1 LGSYLY
7 NPGFAVVMKLEDF
20 NYNLPKEL
28 IAQSPL
34 KKRPASR
41 LMVLKANN
49 ILHKTFPDILDYLDK
64 DDVIV
69 VNETKVSKAMLF
81 GRKST
86 GSDVIVIL
94 TKKLATNKY
103 ECRIKGKPRKGSIL
117 LFSKQTKAE
126 IIDVNSE
133 GLFKVKFNS
142 EKELP
147 KLLTLPLPFYV
158 KKELKQQ
165 NRYQTIFS
173 KTEGS
178 LAAPTASLHF
188 DKQLIK
194 KIQQKGVKIAK
205 ICLHIDFGTFL
216 PIRESDLTKHKMHT
230 EEFEITKQ
238 AADTINN
245 CKGKLIA
252 IGTTTIRSLE
262 SAADN
267 KGKIHPKKSKT
278 DLFIYPGYKFKTKIN
293 AMITNFHL
301 PKSSLLLLVSAFYSW
316 QKLKKA
322 YQEAIKNKYRFY
334 SFGDAML
341 IIR

>member
-1 LGSYLY
+1 
-7 NPGFAVVMKLEDF
+7 MKLQDF
-20 NYNLPKEL
+20 NYNLPKDL

-34 KKRPASR
+34 KQRPSSR
-41 LMVLKANN
+41 LMVLKGNK
-49 ILHKTFPDILDYLDK
+49 IHHKTFPDILDYLEK

-69 VNETKVSKAMLF
+69 VNQTKVSKAMLK
-81 GRKST
+81 GKKST
-86 GSDVIVIL
+86 GGEVIL
-94 TKKLATNKY
+94 VLTNQISKDKY
-103 ECRIKGKPRKGSIL
+103 ECRIKGRGLRKGTIM
-117 LFSKQTKAE
+117 LFGKTTKAR
-126 IIDVNSE
+126 IINFVIG
-133 GLFKVKFNS
+133 GLFTIKLNS
-142 EKELP
+142 TKELP

-188 DKQLIK
+188 DKPLLK
-194 KIQQKGVKIAK
+194 KIQEKGVKIAK

-238 AADTINN
+238 AAETINN

-267 KGKIHPKKSKT
+267 SGKIKPKKTKT

-301 PKSSLLLLVSAFYSW
+301 PKSSLLLLVSAFYTW

-322 YQEAIKNKYRFY
+322 YNQAIKNKYRFY

-341 IIR
+341 LIK